1 MGLYGHLSFLPVFFF
16 FFFKPWLFLN
26 KTDQYKKISLESIT
40 ILSSEEQKRKQTQT
54 FASGTTRTWKI
65 ENETQKAKIN
75 SYLYNKKNTCIFMV
89 TFMFFLHFGA
99 KTRHINHQ
107 TKCSY
112 GSNASLSG
120 SNNYSQSQSKSLSDE
135 HSSAIFLDTR
145 SSDSSDKVWQLNW
158 YLSQANLQRFTSH

>member
-1 MGLYGHLSFLPVFFF
+1 MAIYPSFLIFYLFILL
-16 FFFKPWLFLN
+16 PWLFLN
-26 KTDQYKKISLESIT
+26 KIDQYKKISLESIT

-54 FASGTTRTWKI
+54 VASGTTRTWKI

-75 SYLYNKKNTCIFMV
+75 SYLYNKKSTCIFMV
-89 TFMFFLHFGA
+89 TFMFFQFWA

-135 HSSAIFLDTR
+135 HSSAIFLDTK

-158 YLSQANLQRFTSH
+158 YLSQANLRRFTSH